1 MSENQAPDV
10 EILDEREAA
19 VLSLLAR
26 GEERAC
32 VDASELDE
40 IAQRF
45 DLSPE
50 EVTDIEDRAE
60 ARGLEIRDDCG
71 RANAEPARYTNGEL
85 ATNTTDALQLFLNE
99 AARYPLLRP
108 EEEIE
113 LSQRIERGDME
124 AKDRMI
130 NSNLR
135 LVVSIARKYQGV
147 GDLSLLD
154 LIQEGVL
161 GLIRA
166 VEKFDWRKGFR
177 FSTYATLWIRQAIQR
192 GLADRGR
199 MIRLPVNVAQR
210 ERKIATVE
218 RQLATR
224 LGREPTNEEVAEA
237 AELPVE
243 QVAEMK
249 DMARTVTSLDMPVG
263 DEEDTALGSLL
274 PSDAASPE
282 EEVSI
287 DLAQEVVRRTVDEL
301 PERERDVIKLRFGLN
316 GDREPLPLTQVGRK
330 VGVSAETVREIEKR
344 ALAHL
349 ALRREL
355 EALRDAA

>member
-1 MSENQAPDV
+1 MAENETQQVDAV
-10 EILDEREAA
+10 DEREAA
-19 VLSLLAR
+19 VVALLAR
-26 GEERAC
+26 GEERGC
-32 VDASELDE
+32 VDASELDAT
-40 IAQRF
+40 AQRF
-45 DLSPE
+45 DLTPE
-50 EVTDIEDRAE
+50 ELTDVEDRVE

-71 RANAEPARYTNGEL
+71 RIDAEPARYTNAEL
-85 ATNTTDALQLFLNE
+85 AANTTDALQLFLNE
-99 AARYPLLRP
+99 AAHYPLLAP

-113 LSQRIERGDME
+113 LAKRIERGDMG
-124 AKDRMI
+124 AKERMI

-147 GDLSLLD
+147 GDLCLLD

-218 RQLATR
+218 RQLAAR
-224 LGREPTNEEVAEA
+224 LGREPTAEEVAEA
-237 AELPVE
+237 AELPVD
-243 QVAEMK
+243 QVAELQ
-249 DMARTVTSLDMPVG
+249 DVARTVTSLDVPVG

-274 PSDAASPE
+274 PSDTASPD
-282 EEVSI
+282 EEVQI
-287 DLAQEVVRRTVDEL
+287 DLAEEVVRRTVEEL
-301 PERERDVIKLRFGLN
+301 PERERDVIKLRFGLD
-316 GDREPLPLTQVGRK
+316 GDREPLPLTQVGQR

-349 ALRREL
+349 GLRREL
-355 EALRDAA
+355 DALRDAA